1 MLRAKRW
8 SAYGLALLALPVV
21 GKAQIPLLDTPSKE
35 GSSASAPVGGKSSFD
50 IVRLKEG
57 ALSVPLRF
65 GNVIEKSET
74 VVLAGH
80 SLSRERDYTVDYAS
94 GVVYLKVPYRPGQ
107 SVTVSYRYDDSKQNE
122 GVYGA
127 VAANGANSFAFEL
140 TPGARAVLGFGYTE
154 RMADGTVLSGNLF
167 GLASSFKFGG
177 GNLRGVMMLND
188 RQKSDTA
195 SLLGDEGP
203 KTDTETGTGKAI
215 VQNYATNVLG
225 GNVKLSYQ
233 DIDDRFA
240 GFSSFAGAGFSP
252 DEIKQF
258 QGEKGLKRTG
268 FSLTGAKVGGMGFGG
283 GVQSVGDS
291 NGSINWRS
299 ASATLAGVSLNWDS
313 TVVDPSFNKFSG
325 LREQDRQQLQKERGL
340 ERQNLGL
347 GYKGGG
353 AAVDF
358 HMLSVQGT
366 EDKQGVWR
374 SNLSITDGWL
384 KGTWSRQSV
393 DAGFTRF
400 GDLREADKG
409 QLAKE
414 RGIDRNNYTLGVANK
429 WLKADYSVDSMIAD
443 KGEMKGT
450 SFNLGYGGWS
460 LSHITRK
467 MDEVFGAQGAMTNE
481 DRQAIAGDVAH
492 MYNPAGKPDGRDIG
506 GTNVAGINRDGMRIQ
521 GKIGDFQSYW
531 NRVTID
537 NQSGTLRLN
546 EFSVSRGKTN
556 LNFSHQTTTD
566 GFGGNRN
573 LLFSEQQRLGTI
585 DGLNKSNLDFTTQF
599 GKNSKLGFSQMSA
612 DSPNGGAY
620 RQRLDAVLFGF
631 DVTYF
636 RRGVDSGFT
645 DVNQLVDSE
654 RGLLQS
660 LIGFDQSELIASY
673 APNSSLKFGY
683 QRADAVNGILDQV
696 RGFSQFSASWDLSK
710 FTTLS
715 YQNTNESLSE
725 SGLDSVDS
733 HYSAY
738 SFSHNMGSAGRVTVT
753 QEAQSYN
760 GVKQDLPDASKR
772 TVSYEKPINANTTFS
787 TVQSETKF
795 DDGTR
800 TTESRNKVTTKI
812 NSRIGVSVED
822 QRVRYDGDKPDDVRR
837 NYGLWVDFGSGIRL
851 DYGYNRDAHGINDGT
866 MKTSVGLSGGK
877 FAGLNFGGAS
887 YQTNRW
893 DGQRQNYFGNVNF
906 ANLSPFSIGPV
917 GDINFYYRT
926 DTQRDFLA
934 WQKELINMG
943 ISGAVGNIGFGW
955 TYSSQVN
962 QGDGVRAIDRS
973 FLLTTD
979 KTGKAPFQASLKY
992 GVRTMPNNDTLFLRD
1007 YALTYRPN
1015 KLFSFEHKTLTNPL
1029 QDRGGV
1035 LLGSAPLDERT
1046 SSWTVKYQND
1056 PKLKFDLN
1064 WNEIK
1069 RDNVNDELRREAR
1082 ANATLFAD
1090 SGAPLQLT
1098 YSLQQWIRRGNVSLA
1113 HSYGLSFTQKPGP
1126 NQSLS
1131 FSLEHL
1137 QWGRGR
1143 PDNSYLRDWKL
1154 RFDYSVRF

>member
-21 GKAQIPLLDTPSKE
+21 GKAQIPLLDSPSKE
-35 GSSASAPVGGKSSFD
+35 GSANSAAVGGKSSFD
-50 IVRLKEG
+50 ICRLKEG

-65 GNVIEKSET
+65 GNIIEKSET
-74 VVLAGH
+74 VSLAGRT
-80 SLSRERDYTVDYAS
+80 LSRERDYTVDYTS
-94 GVVYLKVPYRPGQ
+94 GVIYLKVPYRTGD
-107 SVTVSYRYDDSKQNE
+107 SVTASYRYDDSKSNA

-140 TPGARAVLGFGYTE
+140 APGARAVLGFGYTE

-177 GNLRGVMMLND
+177 GQLKGVMMLNE
-188 RQKSDTA
+188 RQVSDTA

-203 KTDTETGTGKAI
+203 KKDSETGTGKAI
-215 VQNYATNVLG
+215 IQNYSAGVLG
-225 GNVKLSYQ
+225 GTVKLNYQ

-240 GFSSFAGAGFSP
+240 GFSSFAGAGFTG

-268 FSLTGAKVGGMGFGG
+268 FSITGAKVGAMGFGG

-291 NGSINWRS
+291 NGSVNWRS

-313 TVVDPSFNKFSG
+313 TVVDPGFNKFAG

-347 GYKGGG
+347 GYKGNG
-353 AAVDF
+353 ADVKFDW
-358 HMLSVQGT
+358 LSVQGT
-366 EDKQGVWR
+366 ADKQGVWR
-374 SNLSITDGWL
+374 SNLSVTDGWL
-384 KGTWSRQSV
+384 NATWSRQSV
-393 DAGFTRF
+393 DEGFTRF
-400 GDLREADKG
+400 GDLREGDRA

-414 RGIDRNNYTLGVANK
+414 RGIDRNNYTLGVASK
-429 WLKADYSVDSMIAD
+429 WVKADYSVNSMLAEN
-443 KGEMKGT
+443 GEMKGT
-450 SFNLGYGGWS
+450 AFNLGYGGWS
-460 LSHITRK
+460 LSHITRN
-467 MDEVFGAQGAMTNE
+467 MDAAFGAQGAMTNE
-481 DRQAIAGDVAH
+481 DRQAIAGDIAH

-506 GTNVAGINRDGMRIQ
+506 GTNTAGIDRDGLRLQ

-537 NQSGTLRLN
+537 NASGTLRVN
-546 EFSVSRGKTN
+546 EFSVSRGKTS
-556 LNFSHQTTTD
+556 LNFSQQTATQ
-566 GFGGNRN
+566 GFQGNRN
-573 LLFSEQQRLGTI
+573 LLFSEQQQLGTI
-585 DGLNKSNLDFTTQF
+585 DGLNKSNFDFATSIGSK
-599 GKNSKLGFSQMSA
+599 GKLNFSQMSA
-612 DSPNGGAY
+612 NAPSGAAY
-620 RQRLDAVLFGF
+620 RQRLDAVMFGF
-631 DVTYF
+631 DVSYF
-636 RRGVDSGFT
+636 RRGVESGFT
-645 DVNQLVDSE
+645 DVHQLVDPE

-660 LIGFDQSELIASY
+660 LIGFDQTELVASY
-673 APNSSLKFGY
+673 APNSSMKFGY
-683 QRADAVNGILDQV
+683 RQADAVNGILNQS
-696 RGFSQFSASWDLSK
+696 RGFSQFSADWNLSK
-710 FTTLS
+710 LTTLQYRS
-715 YQNTNESLSE
+715 TSESLVE
-725 SGLDSVDS
+725 SGIGSVDS

-753 QEAQSYN
+753 QENQSFN

-772 TVSYEKPINANTTFS
+772 TVSYEKPLNTNTTFS
-787 TVQSETKF
+787 TVQSETHF
-795 DDGTR
+795 NDGTR
-800 TTESRNKVTTKI
+800 TTESKNKVSTKL
-812 NSRIGVSVED
+812 NNRIGVSVED

-851 DYGYNRDAHGINDGT
+851 DYGYNRDAHGLDNGT
-866 MKTSVGLSGGK
+866 MNTAVGLSGGK
-877 FAGLNFGGAS
+877 FAGLNFGGAT

-893 DGQRQNYFGNVNF
+893 DGRRQNYFGNVNF
-906 ANLSPFSIGPV
+906 SNLTPFSIGPV

-926 DTQRDFLA
+926 DTQRDNFA

-943 ISGAVGNIGFGW
+943 LSGSVGNLGFGW
-955 TYSSQVN
+955 SYSSQVN
-962 QGDGVRAIDRS
+962 PGDGVRAIDRS
-973 FLLTTD
+973 FLMTTD

-992 GVRTMPNNDTLFLRD
+992 GVRTLPNDDTLFMRD

-1035 LLGSAPLDERT
+1035 LLGSVPLDERT

-1069 RDNVNDELRREAR
+1069 RDNTRDELRREAR

-1098 YSLQQWIRRGNVSLA
+1098 YSLQQWIKNGNVSLA
-1113 HSYGLSFTQKPGP
+1113 HSYGISFTQRPGP
-1126 NQSLS
+1126 NQALS

-1143 PDNSYLRDWKL
+1143 PDNNYLRDWKL